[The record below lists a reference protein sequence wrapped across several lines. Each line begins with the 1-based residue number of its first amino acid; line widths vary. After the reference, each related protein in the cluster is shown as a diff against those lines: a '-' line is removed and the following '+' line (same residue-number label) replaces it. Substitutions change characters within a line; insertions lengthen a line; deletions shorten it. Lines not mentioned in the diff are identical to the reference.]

1 VPAIPFLPARK
12 NLLTP
17 PAGWKNS
24 RPGPQ
29 KQKRNKFMGSAN
41 AIILEIRAGVG
52 GEEAALFAAD
62 LAQMYIKYAAKRG
75 WAVNTINKSL
85 SDLGGSKEIIME
97 MRGEKIYEALK
108 FESGVHRIQRIP
120 KTEKS
125 GRIHTS
131 TASVAILPIPEASE
145 IEIKPSDVEMAFTRS
160 SGPGGQNVN
169 KVETAV
175 RILHKPTGII
185 VFAQE
190 ERSQQK
196 NREQAMKILRAKLSE
211 IKTSQEQAQKT
222 QMRREQI
229 GTQDRSE
236 KIRTYNFLQDRVTDH
251 RFKKSWHNIEKIL
264 GGDLDPIINYL
275 AKC

>member
-1 VPAIPFLPARK
+1 M
-12 NLLTP
+12 
-17 PAGWKNS
+17 
-24 RPGPQ
+24 Q
-29 KQKRNKFMGSAN
+29 EAN

-62 LAQMYIKYAAKRG
+62 LAQMYTKYAVK
-75 WAVNTINKSL
+75 KSWSASIISSSP
-85 SDLGGSKEIIME
+85 SDIGGYKEIIME
-97 MRGEKIYEALK
+97 IKGLGIFKALK
-108 FESGVHRIQRIP
+108 YESGVHRIQRIP

-131 TASVAILPIPEASE
+131 TASVAILPIPKVSE
-145 IEIKPSDVEMAFTRS
+145 IDIRPSDLEMTFARS

-175 RILHKPTGII
+175 RILHKPTGFV
-185 VFAQE
+185 VFSQE

-196 NREQAMKILRAKLSE
+196 NREQAMKVIRAKLAE
-211 IKTSQEQAQKT
+211 MQTIQQQTQT
-222 QMRREQI
+222 LQMRREQI

-264 GGDLDPIINYL
+264 AGDLDPIIKYFEKSQKS
-275 AKC
+275 AP

>member
-1 VPAIPFLPARK
+1 MQ
-12 NLLTP
+12 
-17 PAGWKNS
+17 NS
-24 RPGPQ
+24 
-29 KQKRNKFMGSAN
+29 N

-52 GEEAALFAAD
+52 GEEAALFAAN
-62 LAQMYIKYAAKRG
+62 LAQMYSKYAAKKG
-75 WAVNTINKSL
+75 WLINVINKSL
-85 SDLGGSKEIIME
+85 SDLGGCREIIME
-97 MRGEKIYEALK
+97 IKGGEIYKTLK
-108 FESGVHRIQRIP
+108 YESGVHRIQRIP

-131 TASVAILPIPEASE
+131 TASVAILPIPEVSK
-145 IEIKPSDVEMAFTRS
+145 IEIKPSDIELTFARS

-196 NREQAMKILRAKLSE
+196 NREQAMKILRAKLAE
-211 IKTSQEQAQKT
+211 IKAGQEQAQAVR
-222 QMRREQI
+222 MRREQI

-251 RFKKSWHNIEKIL
+251 RFQKSWHNIEKIL
-264 GGDLDPIINYL
+264 GGDLDPIVNYFYNSTK
-275 AKC
+275 A